1 MSNEFV
7 KVKYKLKP
15 ALMHDKLQKNSD
27 QWRRSSVGSIYHGD
41 AQMQKPSTL

>member
-7 KVKYKLKP
+7 KVKYESKP

-27 QWRRSSVGSIYHGD
+27 QGHKSYVGSIYHGD
-41 AQMQKPSTL
+41 AQTRKPSTL